1 MDRKPFNRGGEV
13 VTAPS
18 QQAREQ
24 SFKAAERRLKEAV
37 AFAKMSIKTPMFQKR
52 MGTGNTAVWVRFEWP
67 GLLSVLD
74 PVSGRLLAV
83 SEIGKPE
90 VLRADF
96 LPPITGVL

>member
-1 MDRKPFNRGGEV
+1 M
-13 VTAPS
+13 TAPS

-24 SFKAAERRLKEAV
+24 SLKAAERRLKEAV

-52 MGTGNTAVWVRFEWP
+52 MGTGSAAVLVRFEWP
-67 GLLSVLD
+67 GRLSVLD
-74 PVSGRLLAV
+74 PDTGRLLAV

-96 LPPITGVL
+96 LPPVAGTL